1 MMLIMTQALDN
12 MVKQLSLEPVT
23 TDVFLGESTD
33 LLGNQRI
40 FGGQVLGQALMASSL
55 TVVPE
60 RKIHSL
66 HSYFIR
72 PGDVT
77 KPIRFE
83 VERVRDG
90 GTFSNRRVVAYQDE
104 KHIFTMAT
112 SYQIE
117 EDGFE
122 HFDAMPEGIQ
132 GPENFLP
139 ESEIIKQIAH
149 RLPKSITKRHLENGN
164 PIEIRLAHPERFMA
178 GKAFPSQ
185 TYYWFKANGHIDEHN
200 SLLHKVAL
208 AYVSD
213 FYLVFATL
221 FPHSQ
226 SCFDPA
232 MQMASLDHAVW
243 YHRPINMNEWNVYV
257 IDAPNASGAR
267 GLSFGRVYNQQ
278 GQLLATTAQEGLIR
292 HTTRFA
298 SAK

>member
-1 MMLIMTQALDN
+1 MTQALDN
-12 MVKQLSLEPVT
+12 MVKQLSLEPIS
-23 TDVFLGESTD
+23 TDIFLGESTD
-33 LLGNQRI
+33 LLGNNRI

-90 GTFSNRRVVAYQDE
+90 GSFSNRRVVAYQDD

-117 EDGFE
+117 EKGFE
-122 HFDAMPEGIQ
+122 HFNPLPEGIK
-132 GPENFLP
+132 GPEHFVP
-139 ESEIIKQIAH
+139 ESEIVKKIAH
-149 RLPKSITKRHLENGN
+149 LLPKSMTKRHLVDGN

-178 GKAFPSQ
+178 GKEFPSQ
-185 TYYWFKANGHIDEHN
+185 TYYWFKANGHIDDNN
-200 SLLHKVAL
+200 SLLHKAAL

-213 FYLVFATL
+213 FYLVFAAL
-221 FPHSQ
+221 FPHAQ
-226 SCFDPA
+226 SCFDPN
-232 MQMASLDHAVW
+232 MQMASLDHAIW

-257 IDAPNASGAR
+257 IDSPNASDAR
-267 GLSFGRVYNQQ
+267 GLCFGKVYNQQ

-292 HTTRFA
+292 NTTRFGH
-298 SAK
+298 SE